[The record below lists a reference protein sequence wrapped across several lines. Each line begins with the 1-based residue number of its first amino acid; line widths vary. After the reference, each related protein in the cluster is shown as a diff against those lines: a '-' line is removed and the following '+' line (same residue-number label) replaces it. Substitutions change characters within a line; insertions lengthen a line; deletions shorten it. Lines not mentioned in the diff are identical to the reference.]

1 MEMTMETDQ
10 RTTGLPLEAKR
21 FSGSDA
27 GRRLLVRAGWAS
39 ALLVG
44 AIALGLLISGCGSR
58 QNSGT
63 SAESSAHATMVPV
76 SQEGTT
82 AALEPASGQASEP
95 AEVSE
100 PGTAPPDL
108 ELSVD
113 DTLFARG
120 EIIEIRAQTTLD
132 VVELVLSDGIHA
144 PRPFSYDS
152 EMGNWVVQYRIPL
165 SPSSERLAL
174 SATARNST
182 KQWCRKWVF
191 LSIAQPET
199 QPDSTSVENH

>member
-1 MEMTMETDQ
+1 MKTDQ
-10 RTTGLPLEAKR
+10 RSTGLPLEVRR
-21 FSGSDA
+21 FGGSDA
-27 GRRLLVRAGWAS
+27 QRRLLVRAGWAS
-39 ALLVG
+39 AVLVG
-44 AIALGLLISGCGSR
+44 SIALGLLMSGCSAP

-63 SAESSAHATMVPV
+63 SAESSAQATMVPV
-76 SQEGTT
+76 SQEGAT
-82 AALEPASGQASEP
+82 ATLEPAQGQASGP
-95 AEVSE
+95 AGVSE
-100 PGTAPPDL
+100 PGTAPPDV

-120 EIIEIRAQTTLD
+120 EIIEVRAQTTLD

-152 EMGNWVVQYRIPL
+152 SMGSWTVQYRIPL

-191 LSIAQPET
+191 LSIAQPEV
-199 QPDSTSVENH
+199 QPDSTSTDDH